1 MVKQACVCQTRSEIV
16 QGCLWIVFLWF
27 EIETDSSWKT
37 SWSYFLVDLQT
48 IWSYSSEVYSIN
60 ILFSLWKAGNTSFF
74 VDNFELCSQTSIQL
88 YSICLFMYWLHE
100 TTLKY
105 TKDLVNWKTKWNSMA
120 KQKSKDIILKS
131 VE

>member
-37 SWSYFLVDLQT
+37 SWIYFLVDLQT
-48 IWSYSSEVYSIN
+48 IWSHSSEVYSIKHS
-60 ILFSLWKAGNTSFF
+60 LLLWKAGDTSFF

-88 YSICLFMYWLHE
+88 YSICLHVLA
-100 TTLKY
+100 T
-105 TKDLVNWKTKWNSMA
+105 WNHFEVHKGLSELEDKMKFYGKA
-120 KQKSKDIILKS
+120 E
-131 VE
+131 V